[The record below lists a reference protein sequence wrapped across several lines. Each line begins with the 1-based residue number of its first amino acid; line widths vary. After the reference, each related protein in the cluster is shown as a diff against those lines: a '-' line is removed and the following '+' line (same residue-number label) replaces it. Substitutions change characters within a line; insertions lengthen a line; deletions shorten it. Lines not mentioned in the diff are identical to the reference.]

1 MTEQVKSNDNFHDF
15 QDLAKREIIE
25 FAREHENEDT
35 ARLLLSA
42 ARYPDIDMPLAVQQI
57 EGRCTA
63 REKWP
68 SLLDCEDFL
77 YPPRLNREQAS
88 SEETAAHKA
97 YLADELCGKEALVT
111 AADLTGGMGIDSIA
125 FARCSHVVNPIR
137 TQALTHVDY
146 VERNKQLCTLMEHN
160 SKAVGLENIHVHCAD
175 SMEWLANEDRR
186 FDILFIDPAR
196 RSATGRKVA
205 AFEDCE
211 PDILQ
216 HMELLLSRCRWL
228 MVKASP
234 MIDIDLACRQL
245 GNMAEVHVVSVK
257 GECKEVLF
265 ICGDH
270 NGETKI
276 HCTIRGRNDGECH
289 DCNFTRSEEAD
300 AEPHYCDAVGRY
312 LYEPDAALM
321 KGGPFNLVCQWMNL
335 EKLAPNTHLYTSDR
349 WERDFF
355 GRTFRVLCELKS
367 SRKAV
372 AEAIPD
378 GKAHVVTRN
387 YPVAAAELQKQLG
400 LKEGGNLFVVATTV
414 GTQRKM
420 FLCCL
425 SGQEEHFLQ
434 GK

>member
-1 MTEQVKSNDNFHDF
+1 MTKEFIDF
-15 QDLAKREIIE
+15 VQTH
-25 FAREHENEDT
+25 EHEDT

-42 ARYPDIDMPLAVQQI
+42 ARYPDIDIPLAVQQI
-57 EGRCTA
+57 EGRRTA

-97 YLADELCGKEALVT
+97 YLADELCGKEAFVT
-111 AADLTGGMGIDSIA
+111 VADLTGGMGIDSIA
-125 FARCSHVVNPIR
+125 FARRSCIVNTIR
-137 TQALTHVDY
+137 TQALTLVDY

-160 SKAVGLENIHVHCAD
+160 GKAVGLENIHVHCAD

-216 HMELLLSRCRWL
+216 HMELMRSRCRWL

-245 GNMAEVHVVSVK
+245 GNVAEVHVVSVK

-265 ICGDH
+265 ICGNHD
-270 NGETKI
+270 GETLI
-276 HCTIRGRNDGECH
+276 HCIVRDRKDGEFY
-289 DCNFTRSEEAD
+289 DCGFTRSEEAD

-349 WERDFF
+349 WERNFF

-367 SRKAV
+367 SRKTV